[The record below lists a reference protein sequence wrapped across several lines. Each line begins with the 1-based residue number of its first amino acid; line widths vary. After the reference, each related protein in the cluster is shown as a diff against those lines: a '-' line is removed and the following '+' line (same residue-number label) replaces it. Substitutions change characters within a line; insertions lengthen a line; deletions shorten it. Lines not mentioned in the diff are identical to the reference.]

1 VLSSHYQAEGNSCLE
16 EIMTGSKSW
25 LSNINMK
32 SNELV
37 KHGIAKAHVFCG
49 GGACHNKQ
57 QNILQVSEGEF

>member
-25 LSNINMK
+25 LSNINLK

-37 KHGIAKAHVFCG
+37 KHGIAKAHVLCG
-49 GGACHNKQ
+49 G
-57 QNILQVSEGEF
+57 VS